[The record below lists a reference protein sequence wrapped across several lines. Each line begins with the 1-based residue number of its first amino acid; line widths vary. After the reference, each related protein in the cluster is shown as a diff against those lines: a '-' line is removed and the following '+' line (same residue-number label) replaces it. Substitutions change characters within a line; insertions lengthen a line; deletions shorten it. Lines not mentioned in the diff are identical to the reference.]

1 MTFMDGSARLFA
13 AATCPL
19 SEVKETSVL
28 LDDPPGSIPFGYPRT
43 NSWTHITSRT
53 EPFGE

>member
-53 EPFGE
+53 KPFGE